1 MAKDQFRQS
10 QSRWGNGHG
19 PLTHGRPNL
28 QAAAASRVG
37 LPHGSGTPPSPPHCC
52 TLSAP
57 TADLPPELLRKI
69 YAERRFL
76 AGGFDWTGFDYR
88 GEPSPHKWPC
98 ISSHFGAMDTCGF
111 PKDNY
116 FYYQAW
122 CGSTPVLHL
131 FPHWNWEGNEG
142 REIAVWCHT
151 NLDSVELFRNGAR
164 LGSRKVSRNSHV
176 DLECEVRARRAR
188 GARFKRREGR
198 VS

>member
-1 MAKDQFRQS
+1 MRGATWPKTSMSFTRSFQS
-10 QSRWGNGHG
+10 SQPS
-19 PLTHGRPNL
+19 GRKRG
-28 QAAAASRVG
+28 AISARAASTKMIRKKAM
-37 LPHGSGTPPSPPHCC
+37 
-52 TLSAP
+52 SARM
-57 TADLPPELLRKI
+57 TSISAYTVSTEDWWKI